1 MSPAVE
7 AQAQEALDA
16 EQKQKQQQNQLQ
28 NQLQNQMQN
37 QHCCGEKGVMLEPFV
52 HQVGGHSCVLRFGEQ
67 TICKP
72 LIPREHQF
80 YKSLPA
86 AMRKF
91 TPQYRGVV
99 SVSFEEDE
107 EGNLCLIAYPLHS
120 DPAADLEN
128 MDHSADCEPKTKMLK
143 WGKMVASS
151 LLVDGDIYSKDGR
164 SRLSRKEKEKSVQ
177 KLQEDMELEWLQQAE
192 VLYCR
197 LENSH
202 SNAEPQLKHN
212 PWSLKCHQQ
221 HLQRMK
227 ENAKHR
233 NQYKFILLENLTWQH
248 TVPCVLDLKMGT
260 RQHGDDASEEKK
272 AVQIRKCQQ
281 STSASI
287 GVRLC
292 GMQVYQSDT
301 DQLMFMNKYHGRKLT
316 LPGFK
321 EALFQFF
328 HSGRRLRR
336 ELLSPVLSRLRDM
349 QAALEAC
356 ESYRF
361 YSSSLLIIYDG
372 APHRKHTRRRAEDGL
387 SEEEDDEEYD
397 DDEEVEVE
405 TGPEEE
411 EEEEEEEA
419 EVAGALGFPHSP
431 SSASEDSSSSCSS
444 SSSSVSGTS
453 GMGQAR
459 LSSSFPGGSTVD
471 VRMIDFAHTTC
482 RHYREDSVVHEGQDS
497 GYIFGLQNLITII
510 SELENCSTD

>member
-7 AQAQEALDA
+7 AQAQEAMDA
-16 EQKQKQQQNQLQ
+16 EQKQKQQQQQQ
-28 NQLQNQMQN
+28 NQLQHQQ
-37 QHCCGEKGVMLEPFV
+37 CYIEKGVMLEPFV
-52 HQVGGHSCVLRFGEQ
+52 HQVGGHSCVLRFGDQ

-128 MDHSADCEPKTKMLK
+128 VDPSADSEPKSKMLK
-143 WGKMVASS
+143 WSKMMASS
-151 LLVDGDIYSKDGR
+151 LLVDSENYKDGR
-164 SRLSRKEKEKSVQ
+164 SRHSRKDKDKSVH
-177 KLQEDMELEWLQQAE
+177 KEDVELEWLQQAE
-192 VLYCR
+192 VLYYR
-197 LENSH
+197 LERSH
-202 SNAEPQLKHN
+202 SNAVPQLKHN

-233 NQYKFILLENLTWQH
+233 NQYKFILLENLTWRH

-301 DQLMFMNKYHGRKLT
+301 AQLMFMNKYHGRKLT

-321 EALFQFF
+321 EALLQFF
-328 HSGRRLRR
+328 HSGRRLRH
-336 ELLSPVLSRLRDM
+336 ELLSPVLRRLRDM

-372 APHRKHTRRRAEDGL
+372 APHRKHTRRRTEDGL
-387 SEEEDDEEYD
+387 SEEEDDDE
-397 DDEEVEVE
+397 DEEVETE
-405 TGPEEE
+405 PQMEQEEE
-411 EEEEEEEA
+411 EGEEVG

-431 SSASEDSSSSCSS
+431 STSSEGSSSCSS
-444 SSSSVSGTS
+444 SSSS
-453 GMGQAR
+453 
-459 LSSSFPGGSTVD
+459 SSSGVGGSGVGLTHSYPRSPVVD

-510 SELENCSTD
+510 SELENHSTD

>member
-7 AQAQEALDA
+7 AQAQEARDV
-16 EQKQKQQQNQLQ
+16 EKKQKQQQQQQQQQLQ
-28 NQLQNQMQN
+28 LQQQKQLQHQQCYM
-37 QHCCGEKGVMLEPFV
+37 EKGVMLEPFV
-52 HQVGGHSCVLRFGEQ
+52 HQVGGNSCVLRFGEQ

-86 AMRKF
+86 AMRTF

-107 EGNLCLIAYPLHS
+107 EGNLCLIAYPLPS
-120 DPAADLEN
+120 DAAVDLEN
-128 MDHSADCEPKTKMLK
+128 TDPSADCEHKSNMLK
-143 WGKMVASS
+143 WGKVVASS
-151 LLVDGDIYSKDGR
+151 LLVDSEHYSKDGR
-164 SRLSRKEKEKSVQ
+164 SRHSRKDKDKSVH
-177 KLQEDMELEWLQQAE
+177 KLQEDVELEWRQQAE
-192 VLYCR
+192 VLYYR
-197 LENSH
+197 LERSH
-202 SNAEPQLKHN
+202 SNAVPQLKHN

-233 NQYKFILLENLTWQH
+233 NQYKFILLENLTWSH

-272 AVQIRKCQQ
+272 AMHIRKCEQ
-281 STSASI
+281 STSATI

-301 DQLMFMNKYHGRKLT
+301 GQLMFMNKYHGRKLT

-321 EALFQFF
+321 EALYQFF
-328 HSGRRLRR
+328 HSGQRLRR
-336 ELLSPVLSRLRDM
+336 ELLSPVLRRLRDM

-372 APHRKHTRRRAEDGL
+372 APHRKHTRRRTEDGL
-387 SEEEDDEEYD
+387 SD
-397 DDEEVEVE
+397 
-405 TGPEEE
+405 
-411 EEEEEEEA
+411 EEEEEEA
-419 EVAGALGFPHSP
+419 EPEMEEEEEDESMGEVAGALGFPHSP
-431 SSASEDSSSSCSS
+431 SMSSDISSSCCSS
-444 SSSSVSGTS
+444 SSTSSGGGSSCVS
-453 GMGQAR
+453 QAR
-459 LSSSFPGGSTVD
+459 LSRSDPRSPVVD

-482 RHYREDSVVHEGQDS
+482 RHYQEDSVVHEGQDS
-497 GYIFGLQNLITII
+497 DYIFGLENLITII
-510 SELENCSTD
+510 SELENQSTD

>member
-1 MSPAVE
+1 ME
-7 AQAQEALDA
+7 AQAQEAMDA
-16 EQKQKQQQNQLQ
+16 EQKQQQQQQ
-28 NQLQNQMQN
+28 RQPCYM
-37 QHCCGEKGVMLEPFV
+37 EKGVMLEPFV

-107 EGNLCLIAYPLHS
+107 EGNLCLIAYPMHT
-120 DPAADLEN
+120 DPPADVEN
-128 MDHSADCEPKTKMLK
+128 KALSADCDPKTKMLH
-143 WGKMVASS
+143 WGQMITAP
-151 LLVDGDIYSKDGR
+151 LLLEGEIYSKDGR
-164 SRLSRKEKEKSVQ
+164 ARSFREDKDKSGHT
-177 KLQEDMELEWLQQAE
+177 ELELPQQAE
-192 VLYCR
+192 VLHYR
-197 LENSH
+197 LENSR
-202 SNAEPQLKHN
+202 SNTAPQLKHN

-227 ENAKHR
+227 ENAMHR
-233 NQYKFILLENLTWQH
+233 NQYRFILLENLTWRH

-272 AVQIRKCQQ
+272 AIQIRKCQQ

-292 GMQVYQSDT
+292 GMQVYHSDSG
-301 DQLMFMNKYHGRKLT
+301 QLIFMNKYHGRKLT
-316 LPGFK
+316 LAGFK

-336 ELLSPVLSRLRDM
+336 ELLFPVLSRLREM
-349 QAALEAC
+349 QAALESC

-372 APHRKHTRRRAEDGL
+372 AQHRKHTRRRTEDGL
-387 SEEEDDEEYD
+387 SEDDDEEEDEEEDEEVEAEPKMDEDEDDEES
-397 DDEEVEVE
+397 EVE
-405 TGPEEE
+405 
-411 EEEEEEEA
+411 
-419 EVAGALGFPHSP
+419 GAFGFPLSP
-431 SSASEDSSSSCSS
+431 APPSDSSSSCS
-444 SSSSVSGTS
+444 
-453 GMGQAR
+453 
-459 LSSSFPGGSTVD
+459 GGSSGGSGVSQSHADLHTPVVD

-482 RHYREDSVVHEGQDS
+482 RHYSEDSVVHEGKDS

-510 SELENCSTD
+510 SELENHCTD

>member
-1 MSPAVE
+1 MSPAIE
-7 AQAQEALDA
+7 AMQA
-16 EQKQKQQQNQLQ
+16 EQQPYE
-28 NQLQNQMQN
+28 
-37 QHCCGEKGVMLEPFV
+37 GKGVLLEPFV

-86 AMRKF
+86 AMRRF

-107 EGNLCLIAYPLHS
+107 EGNLCLIAYPLHNKLGDLENV
-120 DPAADLEN
+120 DPAADG
-128 MDHSADCEPKTKMLK
+128 EPKNKAKWANKMPPALLLDNDGYGKDRARHARKDKDKSLK
-143 WGKMVASS
+143 
-151 LLVDGDIYSKDGR
+151 R
-164 SRLSRKEKEKSVQ
+164 
-177 KLQEDMELEWLQQAE
+177 EDERDWLMPAE
-192 VLYCR
+192 VLYCG
-197 LENSH
+197 LERNH
-202 SNAEPQLKHN
+202 GAPQLKHN

-233 NQYKFILLENLTWQH
+233 NQYKFILLENLTWRH
-248 TVPCVLDLKMGT
+248 AVPCVLDLKMGT

-281 STSASI
+281 STSAGI

-292 GMQVYQSDT
+292 GMQVYQPDVG
-301 DQLMFMNKYHGRKLT
+301 QLIFMNKYQGRKLT

-321 EALFQFF
+321 EALFRFF
-328 HSGRRLRR
+328 HNGRRLRR
-336 ELLSPVLSRLRDM
+336 ELLAPVLRRLRDM

-372 APHRKHTRRRAEDGL
+372 APACPRRPPDQQDEDG
-387 SEEEDDEEYD
+387 EEEGASG
-397 DDEEVEVE
+397 
-405 TGPEEE
+405 GPSRRSDGP
-411 EEEEEEEA
+411 A
-419 EVAGALGFPHSP
+419 
-431 SSASEDSSSSCSS
+431 
-444 SSSSVSGTS
+444 
-453 GMGQAR
+453 
-459 LSSSFPGGSTVD
+459 VD

-482 RHYREDSVVHEGQDS
+482 RHYGEDSVVHEGQDS

-510 SELENCSTD
+510 SQLEDHGAD

>member
-1 MSPAVE
+1 MSPAIE
-7 AQAQEALDA
+7 G
-16 EQKQKQQQNQLQ
+16 
-28 NQLQNQMQN
+28 MQTEP
-37 QHCCGEKGVMLEPFV
+37 QGILGKGVLLEPFV

-120 DPAADLEN
+120 ELGDLENVDPSADLE
-128 MDHSADCEPKTKMLK
+128 PKNKIKWVSKMLLDNE
-143 WGKMVASS
+143 S
-151 LLVDGDIYSKDGR
+151 YSKER
-164 SRLSRKEKEKSVQ
+164 RHSRKDKDKSV
-177 KLQEDMELEWLQQAE
+177 KREEELEWLKQAE
-192 VLYCR
+192 VFYYS
-197 LENSH
+197 LER
-202 SNAEPQLKHN
+202 SNAAGPQLKHN

-233 NQYKFILLENLTWQH
+233 NQYSILQLNPNLTWRY

-292 GMQVYQSDT
+292 GMQVYHSGT

-316 LPGFK
+316 LSGFK
-321 EALFQFF
+321 EAIFQFF
-328 HSGRRLRR
+328 HDGRCLRR
-336 ELLSPVLSRLRDM
+336 ELLSPVLRRLREM

-372 APHRKHTRRRAEDGL
+372 DPPRSRPAAEDGL
-387 SEEEDDEEYD
+387 SEEEEEEEED
-397 DDEEVEVE
+397 DD
-405 TGPEEE
+405 EEE
-411 EEEEEEEA
+411 EEEEEEEG
-419 EVAGALGFPHSP
+419 GAFGFPHGAGAA
-431 SSASEDSSSSCSS
+431 SSNSGTGSGGSSSTVVRRMARSE
-444 SSSSVSGTS
+444 SGP
-453 GMGQAR
+453 A
-459 LSSSFPGGSTVD
+459 VD

-482 RHYREDSVVHEGQDS
+482 KHYGEDSVVHEGQDS
-497 GYIFGLQNLITII
+497 GYIFGLENLITII
-510 SELENCSTD
+510 SQLEDHSTD

>member
-1 MSPAVE
+1 MSPAIE
-7 AQAQEALDA
+7 AMQA
-16 EQKQKQQQNQLQ
+16 EQQPYE
-28 NQLQNQMQN
+28 
-37 QHCCGEKGVMLEPFV
+37 GKGVLLEPFV

-86 AMRKF
+86 AMRRF

-107 EGNLCLIAYPLHS
+107 EGNLCLIAYPLHNKLGDLENV
-120 DPAADLEN
+120 DPAADG
-128 MDHSADCEPKTKMLK
+128 EPKNKAKWANKMPPALLLDNDGYGKDRARHARKDKDKSLK
-143 WGKMVASS
+143 
-151 LLVDGDIYSKDGR
+151 R
-164 SRLSRKEKEKSVQ
+164 
-177 KLQEDMELEWLQQAE
+177 EDERDWLMPAE
-192 VLYCR
+192 VLYCG
-197 LENSH
+197 LERNH
-202 SNAEPQLKHN
+202 GAPQLKHN

-233 NQYKFILLENLTWQH
+233 NQYKFILLENLTWRH
-248 TVPCVLDLKMGT
+248 AVPCVLDLKMGT

-281 STSASI
+281 STSAGI

-292 GMQVYQSDT
+292 GMQVSPVATVTPRAPPAALTAVPLPPPGQVYQPDVG
-301 DQLMFMNKYHGRKLT
+301 QLIFMNKYQGRKLT

-321 EALFQFF
+321 EALFRFF
-328 HSGRRLRR
+328 HNGRRLRR
-336 ELLSPVLSRLRDM
+336 ELLAPVLRRLRDM

-372 APHRKHTRRRAEDGL
+372 APACPRRPPDQQDEDG
-387 SEEEDDEEYD
+387 EEEGASG
-397 DDEEVEVE
+397 
-405 TGPEEE
+405 GPSRRSDGP
-411 EEEEEEEA
+411 A
-419 EVAGALGFPHSP
+419 
-431 SSASEDSSSSCSS
+431 
-444 SSSSVSGTS
+444 
-453 GMGQAR
+453 
-459 LSSSFPGGSTVD
+459 VD

-482 RHYREDSVVHEGQDS
+482 RHYGEDSVVHEGQDS

-510 SELENCSTD
+510 SQLEDHGAD